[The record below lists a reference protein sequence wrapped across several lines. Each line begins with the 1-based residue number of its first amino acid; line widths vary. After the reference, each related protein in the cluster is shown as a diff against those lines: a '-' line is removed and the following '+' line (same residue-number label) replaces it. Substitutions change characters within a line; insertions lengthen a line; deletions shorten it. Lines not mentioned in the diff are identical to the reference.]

1 MSMFFTMA
9 PYAVAYT
16 IPILITALG
25 GMFAER
31 SGIINIAL
39 DGIMIIGALTGVL
52 SVTLLADACGSAAA
66 AAAGI
71 LLAVLM
77 GMLFSLLLAFA
88 SVHLNADQTIC
99 EIGRAHV

>member
-39 DGIMIIGALTGVL
+39 EV
-52 SVTLLADACGSAAA
+52 S
-66 AAAGI
+66 
-71 LLAVLM
+71 
-77 GMLFSLLLAFA
+77 
-88 SVHLNADQTIC
+88 
-99 EIGRAHV
+99 